1 MGIQDKLLGALFSEI
16 SLALILPIIFGLLI
30 IFFPTILADWL
41 ATIHI
46 SLPESLWGGVEIPLQ
61 HILTTGVA
69 QGMMTCAIPILL
81 GLAWN
86 RWAGGASGFLLSLL
100 YVLASAAQYG
110 AWFTPTVDW
119 LGLIIAGMLA
129 GYIAGALM
137 ARFRMRGSDNLKS
150 MLIAAIVA
158 AIVAIIFTT
167 ATYVWYSPMFVSS
180 TLPPHGTGTLEY
192 GGLELMD
199 SITYNYFINTVIYVV
214 WAILATIVAKVS
226 TWFR

>member
-1 MGIQDKLLGALFSEI
+1 LKSLGIQDKLLSALFSNI
-16 SLALILPIIFGLLI
+16 SLALILPIIFGVLI

-46 SLPESLWGGVEIPLQ
+46 SLPEFFWGGVEIPLQ

-110 AWFTPTVDW
+110 EWFYPTVDW
-119 LGLIIAGMLA
+119 LGLVIAGMLA

-137 ARFRMRGSDNLKS
+137 SRSRMQGSDSLKS

-167 ATYVWYSPMFVSS
+167 ATFVWYSPMFSPINGSVID
-180 TLPPHGTGTLEY
+180 G
-192 GGLELMD
+192 
-199 SITYNYFINTVIYVV
+199 ITYNYFINTVIYAV
-214 WAILATIVAKVS
+214 WAILAAVVAKVS
-226 TWFR
+226 TWFS